1 MIITQVACLHTVL
14 SCSTLTLALTFTYS
28 HSCSHSRHRLLVVH
42 SGDVDLYAASH
53 WHYYESLWPAQVG
66 KTGIG
71 GDVIAKDFVDPS
83 VTVHVTSGEL
93 LCQVVDIEYAK
104 VCCGMCQ

>member
-1 MIITQVACLHTVL
+1 M
-14 SCSTLTLALTFTYS
+14 
-28 HSCSHSRHRLLVVH
+28 
-42 SGDVDLYAASH
+42 YAAGH

-104 VCCGMCQ
+104 VCCGMCQWTGITRDRDSERRRDRETDRERQTVRDRDSGIERQR